1 MPKHRRSTRHQR
13 NSNFQTPIAIRYWQL
28 VLLRCLVP
36 GAWLFVVAA
45 NAQEK
50 VTYQDR
56 ILPLVETH
64 CSKCHNPDK
73 LKGDLDLTSFNGAIK
88 GGGSGQVVIS
98 GNPDA
103 SKLWKAITHAEEPTM
118 PPNKKLSDKE
128 LEVFKNWIAGGLLE
142 NSGSKAIVSK
152 APAVDLSLKSPAI
165 GKPDGPLPMP
175 TELALDP
182 VVHTTR
188 NNPLVG
194 LAASPWS
201 PLVAIAA
208 QKQVLIYNT
217 DTLEFLGVL
226 PFTNGQP
233 VDLKFSRNA
242 RLLLAGG
249 GQGAKSGKVVVWD
262 VASGEQVMTV
272 GAEQDTVIAADIS
285 PDQSKIAVGGPSRLV
300 KIYSTKDGELL
311 HKIKKH
317 TDWVTAVAFSANGEF
332 LASGDRNGGISIWDP
347 DNGQELFT
355 LAGHKAAVTA
365 LAWRNDSKILA
376 SASEDGNIRWWET
389 AEGKQAKTWSAHSG
403 GALSLAYTHDGKLV
417 SCGRDNQVIT
427 WNGDGSKIKS
437 FQFDGEL
444 PLRTVFSHDGER
456 VIATD
461 FAGHVAV
468 WTAKE
473 AKRAGELESNPLPI
487 RDRLARAEKRLNE
500 LQQQAKQPNNDLKN
514 AEAALAKAK
523 TDLEAANKAVETAKT
538 EQKASEDLV
547 VKLKEEAAKAPHE
560 LLTQVFPPP
569 EHEKKLADA
578 RAARAKAREA
588 TTNAVNAIE
597 TYKKDIEK
605 ADAKLADA
613 KAKDPA
619 LLVPPAK
626 AEVAKWKAAF
636 AQTDLYRARQNVS
649 ALRREL
655 EAYNAAIAEK
665 KAALEKGA
673 DAKLQAE
680 LKDAEATAKKLSAE
694 LSSQEAKVKKLLAE
708 LQQIKPTQLSSR

>member
-1 MPKHRRSTRHQR
+1 MRMRFGAWSLG
-13 NSNFQTPIAIRYWQL
+13 FL
-28 VLLRCLVP
+28 GCLVM
-36 GAWLFVVAA
+36 GDWLFAGSA
-45 NAQEK
+45 LAQEK
-50 VTYQDR
+50 VTYQDH

-88 GGGSGQVVIS
+88 GGGSGQVVLS
-98 GNPDA
+98 GNPDG

-128 LEVFKNWIAGGLLE
+128 IDVFKKWIAGGLLE
-142 NSGSKAIVSK
+142 NSGSKAIVAGK
-152 APAVDLSLKSPAI
+152 PAVDLSLKSASI
-165 GKPDGPLPMP
+165 GKPEGPLPMP
-175 TELALDP
+175 TEFALDP

-217 DTLEFLGVL
+217 ATLEFLGVL

-242 RLLLAGG
+242 KLLLAGG

-262 VASGEQVMTV
+262 IASGEQVMTV
-272 GAEQDTVIAADIS
+272 GAEQDTVMAADLS
-285 PDQSKIAVGGPSRLV
+285 PDQSKVAIGGPSRLV

-317 TDWVTAVAFSANGEF
+317 TDWVTAVAFSPNGEF

-365 LAWRNDSKILA
+365 LTWRDDSKILA
-376 SASEDGNIRWWET
+376 SGSEDGNIRWWET
-389 AEGKQAKTWSAHSG
+389 AEGKQAKTWTAHNG
-403 GALSLAYTHDGKLV
+403 GVLSVAYTHDGKLV
-417 SCGRDNQVIT
+417 SCGRDNQVVT
-427 WNGDGSKIKS
+427 WNAEGTKIKS
-437 FQFDGEL
+437 FQFEGEL
-444 PLRTVFSHDGER
+444 PLRTAFTHDGER
-456 VIATD
+456 VLATD
-461 FAGHVAV
+461 FAGRVAV
-468 WTAKE
+468 WTAKD
-473 AKRAGELESNPLPI
+473 AKRVGDLESNPLPV
-487 RDRLARAEKRLNE
+487 RDRLARAENRLAE
-500 LQQQAKQPNNDLKN
+500 LQQQAKQTNSALQN

-523 TDLEAANKAVETAKT
+523 SGLDAANKTAETAKA

-547 VKLKEEAAKAPHE
+547 VKLKEEAAKAPQE

-578 RAARAKAREA
+578 CAARAKAREA
-588 TTNAVNAIE
+588 ATNAVNAIE
-597 TYKKDIEK
+597 TRKKD
-605 ADAKLADA
+605 LAAAESRLAEA

-619 LLVPPAK
+619 LLLPPAK
-626 AEVAKWKAAF
+626 AELARWKAAL
-636 AQTDLYRARQNVS
+636 AQTDLYRARQSVS
-649 ALRREL
+649 ALKREL
-655 EAYNAAIAEK
+655 DAYKAAIAEK
-665 KAALEKGA
+665 KAALEKGP
-673 DAKLQAE
+673 DPKLQSE
-680 LKDAEATAKKLSAE
+680 LKEAETTAKKLTTE
-694 LSSQEAKVKKLLAE
+694 LATQEAKVKKLVAD

>member
-1 MPKHRRSTRHQR
+1 MR
-13 NSNFQTPIAIRYWQL
+13 I
-28 VLLRCLVP
+28 
-36 GAWLFVVAA
+36 GAWSLRVLWSLVIGHWSFLAVPAS
-45 NAQEK
+45 AQEK
-50 VTYQDR
+50 VTYQDQ

-73 LKGDLDLTSFNGAIK
+73 LKGDLDLTSFSGALK

-98 GNPDA
+98 GNPDS

-128 LEVFKNWIAGGLLE
+128 LEVFKKWIAGGLLE
-142 NSGSKAIVSK
+142 NSGSKAIVSSK
-152 APAVDLSLKSPAI
+152 PAVDLTLKSADV
-165 GKPDGPLPMP
+165 GKPKEPLPLP

-182 VVHTTR
+182 VVHTAR

-208 QKQVLIYNT
+208 QKQVLIYNS

-242 RLLLAGG
+242 KLLLAGG

-262 VASGEQVMTV
+262 VASGEQIMTV

-285 PDQSKIAVGGPSRLV
+285 PDQSKVAVGGPSRLV
-300 KIYSTKDGELL
+300 KIYSTKDGEVL

-317 TDWVTAVAFSANGEF
+317 TDWVTAVAFSPNGEF

-365 LAWRNDSKILA
+365 LSWRDDSKILA
-376 SASEDGNIRWWET
+376 SSSEDGNIRWWET
-389 AEGKQAKTWSAHSG
+389 AEGKQAKTWAAHSG
-403 GALSLAYTHDGKLV
+403 GALSVAYTHDGKLV

-427 WNGDGSKIKS
+427 WNAEGNKIKS
-437 FQFDGEL
+437 FSFDGEL
-444 PLRTVFSHDGER
+444 PLRTVYSHDGER

-461 FAGHVAV
+461 FAGRVAV
-468 WTAKE
+468 WTAKD
-473 AKRAGELESNPLPI
+473 AKRAGDLESNPLPI
-487 RDRLARAEKRLNE
+487 AERLARAEKCLTE
-500 LQQQAKQPNNDLKN
+500 LQQQAKQTNSELKQ

-523 TDLEAANKAVETAKT
+523 ADLDAANKAAESAKA
-538 EQKASEDLV
+538 EQKKTEDLV
-547 VKLKEEAAKAPHE
+547 VKLKEEAAAVGRGVPAEPAP

-588 TTNAVNAIE
+588 ATNSVNAIE
-597 TYKKDIEK
+597 ARKKDLES
-605 ADAKLADA
+605 ADKKFAEA

-619 LLVPPAK
+619 LLVPAAK
-626 AEVAKWKAAF
+626 AEGARWKAAL
-636 AQTDLYRARQNVS
+636 AQTDLFRARQSVS

-655 EAYNAAIAEK
+655 DAYNAAIAER
-665 KAALEKGA
+665 KAALEKAA
-673 DAKLQAE
+673 DPKLQAE
-680 LKDAEATAKKLSAE
+680 LKDAEAAAKKLSAE
-694 LSSQEAKVKKLLAE
+694 LSSQEARVKKLAADLHQ
-708 LQQIKPTQLSSR
+708 LKPTQLTSR